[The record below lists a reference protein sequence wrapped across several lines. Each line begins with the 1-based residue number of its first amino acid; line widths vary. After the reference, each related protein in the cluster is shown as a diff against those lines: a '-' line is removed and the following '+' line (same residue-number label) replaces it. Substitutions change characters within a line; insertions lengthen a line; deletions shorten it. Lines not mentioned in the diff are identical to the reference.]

1 MTLNVSSF
9 TIKIKIKIKKRLC
22 GYRFM
27 VPGTHLAA
35 KFEKVPS
42 TKIYAL
48 FCVLLTDLNSVP
60 VGVPNLTNI
69 MYDVILCHT
78 RFWPL
83 RNDNDAFNLG
93 LARSCVTAR
102 RNAR

>member
-1 MTLNVSSF
+1 MVLSSRSA
-9 TIKIKIKIKKRLC
+9 I
-22 GYRFM
+22 
-27 VPGTHLAA
+27 

-48 FCVLLTDLNSVP
+48 FGVLLTDLNSVP
-60 VGVPNLTNI
+60 AGVPNLTNI

-102 RNAR
+102 RSAR